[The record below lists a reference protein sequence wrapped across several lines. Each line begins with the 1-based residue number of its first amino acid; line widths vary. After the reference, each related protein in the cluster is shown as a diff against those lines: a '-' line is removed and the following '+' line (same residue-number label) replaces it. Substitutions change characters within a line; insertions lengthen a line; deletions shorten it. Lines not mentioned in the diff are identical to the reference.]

1 MKLQRRIENA
11 TQALRVFIFTEWE
24 IVNENF
30 LEMNK
35 MILPMDKEAFD
46 YSRRVHDTDD
56 LYRIQII
63 GARRYVLK
71 EGDESIPSNQIKYKR
86 MLVVD
91 SILKS
96 LFVCGLLYFIYCTFN
111 IGQLLLS
118 FWNVNDSTRTH
129 KI

>member
-11 TQALRVFIFTEWE
+11 TQALRVFIFTEWQ

-35 MILPMDKEAFD
+35 MILPVDKAAFD
-46 YSRRVHDTDD
+46 FSRTVHGTDD

-71 EGDESIPSNQIKYKR
+71 ESDESIPGNKVKYER
-86 MLVVD
+86 MLIVD
-91 SILKS
+91 KIVKS
-96 LFVCGLLYFIYCTFN
+96 LFVCGLLYFIYCLFN
-111 IGQLLLS
+111 IGEHLQS
-118 FWNVNDSTRTH
+118 FWNAKDATRAR